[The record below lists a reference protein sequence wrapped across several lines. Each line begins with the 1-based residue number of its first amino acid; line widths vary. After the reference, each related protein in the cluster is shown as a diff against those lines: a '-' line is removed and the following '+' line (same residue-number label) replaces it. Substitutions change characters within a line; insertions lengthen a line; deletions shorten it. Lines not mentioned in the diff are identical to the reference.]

1 MEPAVL
7 RPQVARIHRPAGAPL
22 GGSQRLRLTLRALLL
37 LLCPLA
43 LGLLLARAPLAL
55 CTVLVLGTIG
65 GLLLFLRPAFGLY
78 ALAFAV
84 PFGSLRELHLGALTI
99 GASELLLLAI
109 VVAWLAH
116 MMAFRQVRL
125 ARTRLVWALLLYLG
139 TLAVSLW
146 PARDLLPALK
156 EPAKWVEFTLLYLFV
171 ASETKPAERRTLIAA
186 LLLAGTVQGA
196 LGIVQFVRQV
206 GPPEFILLGKYMR
219 AHGTFAQPNPYGG
232 YLGLLLPL
240 AYATVLTS
248 WPRRSVRTKGQP
260 WPILFWGTAA
270 LAGVVMLAALI
281 MSWSRGAL
289 LGLLAGAGLVA
300 LALGRRFWLVM
311 ATVVL
316 LLFLLGPDSL
326 LTKPTVA
333 LERVTEMAQYLGQ
346 DLTAIEITDENFAV
360 IERLAHWLAAWR
372 MFERRPWLGVGAGQ
386 YATAYPS
393 VALPRWREPLGHA
406 HNFYL
411 NVLAE
416 GGLVGLASYLIFMLA
431 ALVAVWRA
439 ARRER
444 GWQRGLAL
452 GALGMLGHLLV
463 HSIFDNLYV
472 HEMYLLVAM
481 LLGMTSAVPPKQP
494 ILRR

>member
-22 GGSQRLRLTLRALLL
+22 GSNHRLRLTLRALLL

-65 GLLLFLRPAFGLY
+65 GLLLFLRPAIGLY

-109 VVAWLAH
+109 VVAWLART
-116 MMAFRQVRL
+116 MALRQVRL

-156 EPAKWVEFTLLYLFV
+156 ELAKWVEFTLLYLFV
-171 ASETKPAERRTLIAA
+171 ASETGRAERRTLIAA

-219 AHGTFAQPNPYGG
+219 AHGTFAQPNPYAG

-248 WPRRSVRTKGQP
+248 WPGRSVRAKGGL
-260 WPILFWGTAA
+260 WPALLWGTAA
-270 LAGVVMLAALI
+270 LASVVMLAALI